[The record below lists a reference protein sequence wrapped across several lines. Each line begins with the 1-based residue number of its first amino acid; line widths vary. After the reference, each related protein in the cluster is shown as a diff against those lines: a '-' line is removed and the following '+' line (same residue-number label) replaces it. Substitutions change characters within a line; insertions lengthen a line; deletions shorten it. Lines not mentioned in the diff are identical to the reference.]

1 MDKSSPRVFA
11 PPGGAAK
18 EKAVMRRRLFNRGRG
33 FTLVELLVVI
43 TIIGI
48 LVALTL
54 SAVQSAREAARNGSC
69 MNNLRELASGALQ
82 HESENGYLPS
92 GGWGWYTIGDPD
104 RGYGQTQPGG
114 WFYNLLPFIEQQAL
128 HDLGVNIPYG
138 SATGAQ
144 TQTRIN
150 YGIQLVQTPLM
161 IAMCPTRRRPALF
174 PINWGG
180 NTTYVASNYGGVSVP
195 TSNPLVARTDYAVCC
210 GDGGSTEIDGGASD
224 PGFGNVT
231 VPYKG
236 SDIAGWYQ
244 SFTGVSFRCSQIGL
258 AQLKGGSNNTILI
271 GDKYDCSTGYYSG
284 AIAAE
289 NENMYVG
296 MDNDIFRST
305 NVVPLSDRSTTNS
318 PILFGSAHLS
328 HCNFAFCD
336 GSVRPLSYSIDP
348 TTFQQ
353 LGRRVKTLPI
363 NDSLV
368 H

>member
-1 MDKSSPRVFA
+1 M
-11 PPGGAAK
+11 
-18 EKAVMRRRLFNRGRG
+18 GRG

-82 HESENGYLPS
+82 HESEQGYLPS

-144 TQTRIN
+144 TQTRTN
-150 YGIQLVQTPLM
+150 YAIQLVQTPLQ
-161 IAMCPTRRRPALF
+161 IAMCPTRRRPGLYAMTW
-174 PINWGG
+174 NG
-180 NTTYVASNYGGVSVP
+180 TYVASNYGGVN
-195 TSNPLVARTDYAVCC
+195 NPSDHNVAARTDYAICSSDN
-210 GDGGSTEIDGGASD
+210 GNTQIDGGASD
-224 PGFGNVT
+224 PGFGKVT
-231 VPYKG
+231 VPYSG
-236 SDIAGWYQ
+236 SDIAGCYQ
-244 SFTGVSFRCSQIGL
+244 SCTGVSFRCSQIGL
-258 AQLKGGSNNTILI
+258 AQIKGGSNNTILI
-271 GDKYDCSTGYYSG
+271 GDKYTCATGYYSG
-284 AIAAE
+284 DIGAE

-296 MDNDIFRST
+296 YDNDVFRST
-305 NVVPLSDRSTTNS
+305 NAAPLSDRSTTDS
-318 PILFGSAHLS
+318 GTLFGSAHLS

-336 GSVRPLSYSIDP
+336 GSVRPLSYSIDL